1 MLENRIDATGRFT
14 GSAEMH
20 PGKNGPDRYVLIDI
34 TIGV

>member
-20 PGKNGPDRYVLIDI
+20 PDWVGKII
-34 TIGV
+34 KIIK